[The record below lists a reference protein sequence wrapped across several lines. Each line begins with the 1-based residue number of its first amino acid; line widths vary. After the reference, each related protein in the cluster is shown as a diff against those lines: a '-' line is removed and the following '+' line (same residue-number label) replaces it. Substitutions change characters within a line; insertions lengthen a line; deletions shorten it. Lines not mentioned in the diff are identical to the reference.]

1 MSGPVTPLGNGRY
14 LVQKDAR
21 RQVAYAVVDGSRVW
35 VFLSGRVTIVDTDRT
50 AQLQHGRPDHDAA
63 QALAAPMPA
72 TVASIAVKPG
82 DRVSRGDVLVT
93 LEAMKMELPITAPHD
108 GVVKAVSC
116 REGELVQPGVPLL
129 ELE

>member
-1 MSGPVTPLGNGRY
+1 MSGPVTPLGSGRY
-14 LVQKDAR
+14 LVQNDAR
-21 RQVAYAVVDGSRVW
+21 SQVAYAAVDGSRVW
-35 VFLSGRVTIVDTDRT
+35 IFLNGRVTIVDAKSPAQAQSGRT
-50 AQLQHGRPDHDAA
+50 HYDDA

-72 TVASIAVKPG
+72 TVANIAVKPG

-108 GVVKAVSC
+108 AVVKAVTC

>member
-1 MSGPVTPLGNGRY
+1 MSRSVTLLGSGRY
-14 LVQKDAR
+14 LVQEGAR
-21 RQVAYAVVDGSRVW
+21 RRLAYAAVDGSRVW
-35 VFLSGRVTIVDTDRT
+35 LFLDGHVVLVDDANAPDARGGR
-50 AQLQHGRPDHDAA
+50 HHDDA

-72 TVASIAVKPG
+72 TVTGIAVRPG
-82 DRVSRGDVLVT
+82 DRVSRGDLLVT

-108 GVVKAVSC
+108 GVVKAVAC